1 MSCVDDQ
8 GTVEQVRV
16 TLESVEATLALGEAV
31 GNRLRAGDLV
41 ILSGPL
47 GAGKTTLT
55 KGIAAGMGVS
65 GRVTSPTFV
74 IARVHRPRSTGQGA
88 TGQDSA
94 GRGAT
99 GQDSAAQDSAARDSA
114 GQDSTGRDARSVPLV
129 HVDAYR
135 LAGAVE
141 LDDLDLDTDLAAA
154 AMVVEWGEGVAE
166 QLSAQRLLIAL
177 DPLLDDSRTATLTPV
192 GGSWSSRLPEII
204 AAGRATRATGRQST
218 GTPDSPRQVRVD
230 RADQLPPRG

>member
-1 MSCVDDQ
+1 MNCVDDQ
-8 GTVEQVRV
+8 GTVEQVRM
-16 TLESVEATLALGEAV
+16 TLESVEATLAFGESV
-31 GNRLRAGDLV
+31 GHRLRAGDLV

-74 IARVHRPRSTGQGA
+74 IARVHRPRSAGQGA
-88 TGQDSA
+88 TG
-94 GRGAT
+94 
-99 GQDSAAQDSAARDSA
+99 RDSA
-114 GQDSTGRDARSVPLV
+114 GQDSTRRDARSVPLV

-154 AMVVEWGEGVAE
+154 AVVVEWGEGVAE

-177 DPLLDDSRTATLTPV
+177 DPLPDDSRTATLTPV
-192 GGSWSSRLPEII
+192 GGAWFSRLSEII

-218 GTPDSPRQVRVD
+218 GTPDGPR
-230 RADQLPPRG
+230 